1 MQISKFIPEFLNKIR
16 VDTALVELKF
26 IPSRQ
31 KALSLVM
38 SGRVYLDNK
47 IVTKAGTL
55 VKSKSILKVVNNTHD
70 WVSRGGIKLN
80 SAVEILEIDIKDK
93 ICADIGC
100 STGGFTDVLLSKS
113 AKKIFS
119 VDVGYGQFDWK
130 LRNSEKV
137 ELLEKTNAR
146 FLNSEIIHQPLDL
159 VVCDVSFISLKK
171 VIKPLKPL
179 LKKNF
184 EILALIKPQ
193 FEAKKGLV
201 GRGGIIKD
209 PKVHFEICEDI
220 KKWFMSEFKIEKVR
234 IIPSS
239 IQGQKG
245 NKEFF
250 IYIKN

>member
-47 IVTKAGTL
+47 IITKAGTL

-113 AKKIFS
+113 AKK
-119 VDVGYGQFDWK
+119 
-130 LRNSEKV
+130 
-137 ELLEKTNAR
+137 
-146 FLNSEIIHQPLDL
+146 
-159 VVCDVSFISLKK
+159 
-171 VIKPLKPL
+171 
-179 LKKNF
+179 
-184 EILALIKPQ
+184 
-193 FEAKKGLV
+193 
-201 GRGGIIKD
+201 
-209 PKVHFEICEDI
+209 
-220 KKWFMSEFKIEKVR
+220 
-234 IIPSS
+234 
-239 IQGQKG
+239 
-245 NKEFF
+245 FF
-250 IYIKN
+250 Q

>member
-1 MQISKFIPEFLNKIR
+1 MQISKIIPEFLNKIR
-16 VDTALVELKF
+16 VDTALVDLKF
-26 IPSRQ
+26 ISSRQ

-47 IVTKAGTL
+47 IITKAGTL
-55 VKSKSILKVVNNTHD
+55 VKSKSILKVINNTHD

-80 SAVEILEIDIKDK
+80 SAVEILEIDVKDK
-93 ICADIGC
+93 ICLDIGC
-100 STGGFTDVLLSKS
+100 STGGFTDVLLTKS

-137 ELLEKTNAR
+137 ELFEKTNAR
-146 FLNSEIIHQPLDL
+146 FLTSEIIYQPLDL

-171 VIKPLKPL
+171 VIKPVKPL
-179 LKKNF
+179 LKNKF

-193 FEAKKGLV
+193 FEAKKELV

-209 PKVHFEICEDI
+209 PEIHDEICTDL
-220 KKWFMSEFKIEKVR
+220 KKWFASEFKIRKVR

-239 IQGQKG
+239 IKGQKG

>member
-1 MQISKFIPEFLNKIR
+1 M
-16 VDTALVELKF
+16 
-26 IPSRQ
+26 
-31 KALSLVM
+31 
-38 SGRVYLDNK
+38 
-47 IVTKAGTL
+47 
-55 VKSKSILKVVNNTHD
+55 
-70 WVSRGGIKLN
+70 
-80 SAVEILEIDIKDK
+80 
-93 ICADIGC
+93 
-100 STGGFTDVLLSKS
+100 
-113 AKKIFS
+113 
-119 VDVGYGQFDWK
+119 
-130 LRNSEKV
+130 RNSEKV

-179 LKKNF
+179 LKKF

-220 KKWFMSEFKIEKVR
+220 KKWFMSEFKIGKVR

-250 IYIKN
+250 IIYKKLILFVFQNFI